1 MALLL
6 TLLGSLL
13 VLTTGWATWRG
24 GLAWAH
30 LPTRRHAAG
39 ALVVAL
45 VVTGYAGW
53 AGDHSTG
60 AFPARDEPPATTVT
74 ARPGT
79 ALAVLATLAV
89 KGRAPKTGYA
99 RDLFG
104 PAWADTDHN
113 GCDTRNDILGRDLT
127 EKVVK
132 PGTRGCKVLAGTA
145 APEVYTGTTIRFSL
159 GGAPD
164 IDIDHVVALADAWQK
179 GAQQWPASTRVAFAN
194 DPMNLLA
201 VAAAANRAKGAGD
214 AATWLPANKRY
225 RCAYVARQVGVKA
238 KYRLWVTSAERDAIT
253 RILSTCP
260 DQPVP

>member
-1 MALLL
+1 M
-6 TLLGSLL
+6 SLL
-13 VLTTGWATWRG
+13 VTLVGSLVVLTAGWATWRG

-45 VVTGYAGW
+45 VATGYAGW
-53 AGDHSTG
+53 TGDYSSY
-60 AFPARDEPPATTVT
+60 DEPPVPTV
-74 ARPGT
+74 AANPDT

-89 KGRAPKTGYA
+89 KGRAPKTGYD

-104 PAWADTDHN
+104 PAWVDTDRN
-113 GCDTRNDILGRDLT
+113 GCDTRNDILGRDLAA
-127 EKVVK
+127 KVVK
-132 PGTRGCKVLAGTA
+132 PGTHGCKVLQGLA
-145 APEVYTGTTIRFSL
+145 APEVYTGTSVRFVL

-201 VAAAANRAKGAGD
+201 VAAAANRAKGDGD
-214 AATWLPANKRY
+214 AATWLPPNKRY
-225 RCAYVARQVGVKA
+225 RCTYVARQVGVKA

-260 DQPVP
+260 DQPVPQSL